1 MGEHMSDWDGII
13 ADYVTYMTAIG
24 RPKTTIDLRR
34 YQLAYLAKSL
44 NLAPARITA
53 DDLVGWFALHDWKP
67 ETRRSYRSG
76 IRGFYRWATQH
87 GHVEVDPAAGIPQVT
102 VPRTA
107 ARPAPDIVY
116 GQAVTAA
123 DPRTAL
129 MLRLAAEVGLRRAEV
144 ARVHTRDVRY
154 SPAGAQLLVHGKGSR
169 ERVVPITGG
178 LAASI
183 TAGAGGHTPGG
194 GDQGWLF
201 PSSRGAHVSPAWVG
215 TLCSQAMPGVWTL
228 HTLRHR
234 FSSRAYRSTRNLRA
248 VQELLGHSNV
258 AITERYTAVDDDEMR
273 AAMMAA
279 VA

>member
-129 MLRLAAEVGLRRAEV
+129 MLRHHHHLPRRAV
-144 ARVHTRDVRY
+144 DRRGARVRQHRRSLPRCRPGRDDR
-154 SPAGAQLLVHGKGSR
+154 R
-169 ERVVPITGG
+169 
-178 LAASI
+178 
-183 TAGAGGHTPGG
+183 
-194 GDQGWLF
+194 
-201 PSSRGAHVSPAWVG
+201 
-215 TLCSQAMPGVWTL
+215 
-228 HTLRHR
+228 
-234 FSSRAYRSTRNLRA
+234 
-248 VQELLGHSNV
+248 
-258 AITERYTAVDDDEMR
+258 
-273 AAMMAA
+273 
-279 VA
+279 